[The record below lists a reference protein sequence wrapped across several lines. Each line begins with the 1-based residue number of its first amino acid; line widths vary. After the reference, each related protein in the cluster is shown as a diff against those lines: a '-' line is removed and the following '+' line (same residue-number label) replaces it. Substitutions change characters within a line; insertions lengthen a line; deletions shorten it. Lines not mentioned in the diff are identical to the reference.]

1 MQQAKIDNS
10 KALGADIRHARKQQ
24 KFTQEELADL
34 AGVGPRFISDIENG
48 KDTAQLGKALLVL
61 AALGIGLYAL
71 SKWR

>member
-10 KALGADIRHARKQQ
+10 EALGADIRHARKQQ

-34 AGVGPRFISDIENG
+34 AGVGRRFISDIENG